1 MGYPGRALDGL
12 MADRGHDEAAWFA
25 QKRSSRTQAR
35 AHGNRLRPHHNFAVA
50 GRVCAQALELDEATQ
65 VSRTAHTLPVAL
77 PVAACLS
84 LPQPEE
90 IPGGNETKR
99 QQTGDGRSI
108 AEIKR
113 RGRCKRAH
121 GGMSQ
126 YSVEAQDW
134 SFNISSINML
144 CASF

>member
-50 GRVCAQALELDEATQ
+50 GRVCAQAQALDEATQ

-90 IPGGNETKR
+90 IPGGNEATA
-99 QQTGDGRSI
+99 DGRWT
-108 AEIKR
+108 EYCGDNGLWEMQK
-113 RGRCKRAH
+113 GTWWNVTVQC
-121 GGMSQ
+121 
-126 YSVEAQDW
+126 
-134 SFNISSINML
+134 
-144 CASF
+144 